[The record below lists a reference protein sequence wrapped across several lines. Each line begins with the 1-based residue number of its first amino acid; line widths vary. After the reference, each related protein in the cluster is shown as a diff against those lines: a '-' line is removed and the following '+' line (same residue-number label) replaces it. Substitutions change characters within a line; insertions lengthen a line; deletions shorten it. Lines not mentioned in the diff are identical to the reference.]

1 MILINEYKKVL
12 TIVSK
17 NIDTKLHTLISKVI
31 INYLRSLNIQLIEKK
46 YLKKYKAID
55 YIFFDKNKVIK
66 HNGIFRRLK
75 GLPVDFCIQMLSSRK
90 KKLFLTDMDGTII
103 KNETLN
109 DIARFLGKGEQVK
122 KITDLGMK
130 GRLDFSTSLNNRVE
144 ILKGLKIS
152 SLEMAKKNITFMG
165 GASELF
171 KSLNKNKIYTV
182 LISGGFKPI
191 TTYVKETLKINE
203 EFSNTFGIEGDL
215 FSGTVSGTVVNA
227 SYKEVILNRFK
238 KNLSLKSEQIVSMG
252 DAANDLNMLLSS
264 GLAIAYKAT
273 DVVKANVDNQINN
286 TDISSLMYF
295 LDLK

>member
-75 GLPVDFCIQMLSSRK
+75 GLPVDFCIQMLLSRK

-152 SLEMAKKNITFMG
+152 SLEMAKKNITFMD

-171 KSLNKNKIYTV
+171 KSLNKNKIHTV